1 MRRAAHVLAALLLL
15 AGVVAAKKP
24 KKQEAHAVPQP
35 PAVDSVTVA
44 LWSFDENGGPIAGD
58 SGPFRMTGTAA
69 PDARTDFGRYRSARI
84 FNRTQQSFVIVPPNP
99 MMNLRGPLSI
109 EAWVYINSWSNYEMQ
124 MIAARWSP
132 VPGDQS
138 WVFGVSGLK
147 EKYPVV
153 PQGPELFAAAVL
165 DVPATRLVFAMQPA
179 EAASMVSFASVGSL
193 PQGRWVHVA
202 ATADGEAVRLYID
215 GRMDSQFATRHTPR
229 ASLAPIVF
237 GGFVDPRRISDQS
250 GHMQIDGSSD
260 YSSFY
265 GFDGAIDEVRLS
277 STARARF
284 ESAGKP

>member
-1 MRRAAHVLAALLLL
+1 MRRAACLLAALLLL

-24 KKQEAHAVPQP
+24 KKDKGAPMP
-35 PAVDSVTVA
+35 PAADSVTVA

-69 PDARTDFGRYRSARI
+69 PDARTDFGRYRSARL

-99 MMNLRGPLSI
+99 TMNLRGPMTI
-109 EAWVYINSWSNYEMQ
+109 EAWVLASTWSNYELQ

-132 VPGDQS
+132 APGEQS
-138 WVFGVSGLK
+138 WAFGISGLK
-147 EKYPVV
+147 EKYPLV
-153 PQGPELFAAAVL
+153 PVGPEIFASAVL
-165 DVPATRLVFAMQPA
+165 DVPATHLVFVMQPA
-179 EAASMVSFASVGSL
+179 EAATMVAFASVGSL
-193 PQGRWVHVA
+193 PLDRWVHVA
-202 ATADGEAVRLYID
+202 ATVDGEAVRLYID
-215 GRMDSQFATRHTPR
+215 GRLDSQFASKDTPR

-250 GHMQIDGSSD
+250 GHMQIDGPSD
-260 YSSFY
+260 FSSFY

-284 ESAGKP
+284 ESDGTR

>member
-1 MRRAAHVLAALLLL
+1 VRRAAFVLAALLVL
-15 AGVVAAKKP
+15 AGTAEAKK
-24 KKQEAHAVPQP
+24 KKHEDKAAPFP
-35 PAVDSVTVA
+35 PAADSVTVA

-69 PDARTDFGRYRSARI
+69 PDARTDFGRYHSARI

-99 MMNLRGPLSI
+99 TMNLRGPFSI
-109 EAWVYINSWSNYEMQ
+109 EAWVYVNSWSAYELQ
-124 MIAARWSP
+124 VIAARWSP

-153 PQGPELFAAAVL
+153 PAGPELFASAVL

-179 EAASMVSFASVGSL
+179 EAAAMVSFASIGSL

-202 ATADGEAVRLYID
+202 ATADGETVRLYID
-215 GRMDSQFATRHTPR
+215 GRMDTQFATRNLPR

-250 GHMQIDGSSD
+250 GHMQIDGTSD

-277 STARARF
+277 STARTRF